1 MNLRTDKETP
11 WPIPRTNVIARR
23 GNWFKEWPSCHADAV
38 NFKIG
43 ERYG

>member
-1 MNLRTDKETP
+1 MANT
-11 WPIPRTNVIARR
+11 RTNVIARR
-23 GNWFKEWPSCHADAV
+23 GNWFKERPSFHADAV